1 MLILFQALSLLLA
14 MILRAMVSTQKTD
27 YDIEDDYTAAGRNRE
42 PLLNPQAS
50 QTSGSS
56 KGDGKGAYLET
67 WSSRMR
73 EKVFYFDIMLADIY
87 PVRMLFIILIS
98 EK

>member
-14 MILRAMVSTQKTD
+14 MILRAMVSTRKTD
-27 YDIEDDYTAAGRNRE
+27 YDIEDDYTAAGRNWE

-73 EKVFYFDIMLADIY
+73 EKVFYFDINA
-87 PVRMLFIILIS
+87 
-98 EK
+98 KT